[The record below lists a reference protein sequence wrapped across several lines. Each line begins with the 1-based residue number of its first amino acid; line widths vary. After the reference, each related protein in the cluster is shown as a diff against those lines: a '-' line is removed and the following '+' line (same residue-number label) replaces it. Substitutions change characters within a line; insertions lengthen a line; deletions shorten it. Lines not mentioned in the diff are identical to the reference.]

1 VLREEEKM
9 SSLRRLV
16 LHPSLIRPRLLA
28 GGDRVLVTALWT
40 AVLLL
45 IFGARTHWLTLTYA
59 VVLGGGGQWALIR
72 AAKADPHWFTV
83 YWRHLAY
90 QDVYP
95 AHRHLLAPPAQVRSA
110 VPTLKEAHP
119 DVV

>member
-1 VLREEEKM
+1 M

-28 GGDRVLVTALWT
+28 GGDRLLVIVLWT
-40 AVLLL
+40 LVLLL
-45 IFGARTHWLTLTYA
+45 IFGARTHWLTFGYA
-59 VVLGGGGQWALIR
+59 LLLGGGGQWALIR

-90 QDVYP
+90 QDLYP
-95 AHRHLLAPPAQVRSA
+95 AHRHLHAPPAHVHSA